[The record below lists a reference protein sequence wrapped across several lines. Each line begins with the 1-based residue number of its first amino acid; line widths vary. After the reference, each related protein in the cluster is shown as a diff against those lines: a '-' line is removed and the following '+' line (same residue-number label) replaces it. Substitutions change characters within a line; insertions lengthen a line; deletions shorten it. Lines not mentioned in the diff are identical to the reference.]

1 MSGPAIVHP
10 EKHRGE
16 LESYAERV
24 GRIRVRAGFLLAA
37 IYLIWAQPTPGRL
50 LGGGAAALAGLLLR
64 AWSAGCLEKDRKLAT
79 GGPYAYTRNP
89 LYLGSAI
96 AGLGFAIAG
105 GQWWFYPLLFTFF
118 ATVYWPVMR
127 NEQAR
132 LERLFPDEF
141 PPYGQ
146 AVPMFWPRLRP
157 WGGRDSSPGFR
168 VERYRKNREYRAF
181 LGFLVIVLF
190 LLGRMFLSRA
200 N

>member
-1 MSGPAIVHP
+1 MNRPVTAQQERRKG
-10 EKHRGE
+10 K

-24 GRIRVRAGFLLAA
+24 GRIRVRAGFVLAV
-37 IYLIWAQPTPGRL
+37 IYLIWAQPTVVGL
-50 LGGGAAALAGLLLR
+50 LGGAAVALAGLLLR

-79 GGPYAYTRNP
+79 GGPYAHTRNP

-96 AGLGFAIAG
+96 AGLGFVIAG
-105 GQWWFYPLLFTFF
+105 GRWWFLGLLFTFF

-127 NEQAR
+127 NEQAH

-141 PPYGQ
+141 PPYAR
-146 AVPMFWPRLRP
+146 AVPLFWPRLRP

-168 VERYRKNREYRAF
+168 VERYRKNREFRAF

-190 LLGRMFLSRA
+190 LWGRMFLGRA